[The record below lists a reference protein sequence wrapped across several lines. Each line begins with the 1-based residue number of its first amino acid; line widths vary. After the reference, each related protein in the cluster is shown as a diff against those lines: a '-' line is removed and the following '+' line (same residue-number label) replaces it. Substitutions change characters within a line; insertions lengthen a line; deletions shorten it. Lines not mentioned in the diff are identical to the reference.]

1 MTARDYITAGAPAK
15 NFFRRAAAACPT
27 PRRQVKFWR
36 PVFLKANFRGLGMV
50 WLYLLVCLLAGA
62 LMPLQAGVNAQLARW
77 VGNPVSAS
85 LVSFAVGTL
94 ALFAYSAATR
104 PALPAAATVASAPWW
119 VWAGGLFGA
128 VFVTAAAA
136 FAPRL
141 GAATFISIT
150 IAGQM
155 FVSILLDQFG
165 LVGFAA
171 RPATPLRL
179 VGALLL
185 VAGVLL
191 IRKF

>member
-1 MTARDYITAGAPAK
+1 
-15 NFFRRAAAACPT
+15 
-27 PRRQVKFWR
+27 
-36 PVFLKANFRGLGMV
+36 MV

-77 VGNPVSAS
+77 VGHPVTAS

-94 ALFAYSAATR
+94 ALLAYNVGTR
-104 PALPAAATVASAPWW
+104 PQLPPVASVAEAPWW
-119 VWAGGLFGA
+119 AWAGGLFGA

-155 FVSILLDQFG
+155 FVSILLDHFG

-171 RPATPLRL
+171 RPATALRL
-179 VGALLL
+179 LGALLL

>member
-1 MTARDYITAGAPAK
+1 
-15 NFFRRAAAACPT
+15 
-27 PRRQVKFWR
+27 
-36 PVFLKANFRGLGMV
+36 MV

-77 VGNPVSAS
+77 VGHPVTAS

-94 ALFAYSAATR
+94 ALFAYSLALR
-104 PALPAAATVASAPWW
+104 PQLPAPGVLAEAPWW
-119 VWAGGLFGA
+119 VWAGGLLGS

-155 FVSILLDQFG
+155 LVSILLDHFG

-171 RPATPLRL
+171 RPATAPRL

>member
-1 MTARDYITAGAPAK
+1 
-15 NFFRRAAAACPT
+15 
-27 PRRQVKFWR
+27 
-36 PVFLKANFRGLGMV
+36 MV
-50 WLYLLVCLLAGA
+50 WLYLFVCLLAGA

-77 VGNPVSAS
+77 VGHPVTAS

-94 ALFAYSAATR
+94 ALLAYTAAMR
-104 PALPAAATVASAPWW
+104 PQLPQFSTLVSAPWW
-119 VWAGGLFGA
+119 VWVGGLFGG

-150 IAGQM
+150 IAGQVL
-155 FVSILLDQFG
+155 VSLLLDHFG
-165 LVGFAA
+165 VVGFAA
-171 RPATPLRL
+171 RPVTVPRL
-179 VGALLL
+179 LGALLL

>member
-1 MTARDYITAGAPAK
+1 
-15 NFFRRAAAACPT
+15 
-27 PRRQVKFWR
+27 
-36 PVFLKANFRGLGMV
+36 MV
-50 WLYLLVCLLAGA
+50 WLYLFVCLLAGA

-77 VGNPVSAS
+77 VGHPVTAS

-94 ALFAYSAATR
+94 ALLAYNAAVRPQLPSAAS
-104 PALPAAATVASAPWW
+104 LVSAPWW

-150 IAGQM
+150 IAGQV
-155 FVSILLDQFG
+155 FVSILLDHFG
-165 LVGFAA
+165 VVGFAA
-171 RPATPLRL
+171 RPVTVPRL
-179 VGALLL
+179 LGALLL

-191 IRKF
+191 VRKY

>member
-1 MTARDYITAGAPAK
+1 
-15 NFFRRAAAACPT
+15 
-27 PRRQVKFWR
+27 
-36 PVFLKANFRGLGMV
+36 MV

-77 VGNPVSAS
+77 VGHPVTAS

-94 ALFAYSAATR
+94 ALLAYSLAAR
-104 PALPAAATVASAPWW
+104 PQLPPLASLAAAPWW
-119 VWAGGLFGA
+119 VWAGGLLGG

-141 GAATFISIT
+141 GAATFISVT
-150 IAGQM
+150 IAGQV
-155 FVSILLDQFG
+155 FVSILLDHFG
-165 LVGFAA
+165 LVGFPS

-179 VGALLL
+179 IGALLL

-191 IRKF
+191 VRKF

>member
-1 MTARDYITAGAPAK
+1 
-15 NFFRRAAAACPT
+15 
-27 PRRQVKFWR
+27 
-36 PVFLKANFRGLGMV
+36 MV
-50 WLYLLVCLLAGA
+50 WLYLLVCLVAGA

-77 VGNPVSAS
+77 VGHPVTAS

-94 ALFAYSAATR
+94 ALFAYAAGTR
-104 PALPAAATVASAPWW
+104 PQLPTLSALASAPWW
-119 VWAGGLFGA
+119 VWVGGLFGA

-150 IAGQM
+150 IAGQVL
-155 FVSILLDQFG
+155 VSILLDHFG
-165 LVGFAA
+165 VVGFAA
-171 RPATPLRL
+171 RPVTALRL
-179 VGALLL
+179 LGALLL

>member
-1 MTARDYITAGAPAK
+1 
-15 NFFRRAAAACPT
+15 
-27 PRRQVKFWR
+27 
-36 PVFLKANFRGLGMV
+36 MV

-77 VGNPVSAS
+77 VGHPVTAS
-85 LVSFAVGTL
+85 LVSFAVGTF
-94 ALFAYSAATR
+94 ALTAYAAALGPR
-104 PALPAAATVASAPWW
+104 LPALASLAGAPWW
-119 VWAGGLFGA
+119 AWVGGILGS

-155 FVSILLDQFG
+155 LVSILLDHFG
-165 LVGFAA
+165 LVGFAS
-171 RPATPLRL
+171 RPATAPRL
-179 VGALLL
+179 LGALLL